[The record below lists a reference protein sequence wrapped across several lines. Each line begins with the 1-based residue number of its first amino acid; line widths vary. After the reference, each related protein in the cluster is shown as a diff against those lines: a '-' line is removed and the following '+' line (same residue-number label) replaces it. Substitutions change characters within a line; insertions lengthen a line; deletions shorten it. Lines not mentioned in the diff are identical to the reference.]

1 MPFEKIALLNV
12 EPMKDVLDRLQI
24 AMNGTHKFLEMLFLL
39 IILFTGSFFLR
50 SQEKNTHRLYVG
62 SWTCAPTGNH
72 AALVRVNISQSL
84 K

>member
-39 IILFTGSFFLR
+39 IILFTASSFFKISGKKHIVCLLALGHVLPR
-50 SQEKNTHRLYVG
+50 GITQHSFVSTL
-62 SWTCAPTGNH
+62 ANH
-72 AALVRVNISQSL
+72 
-84 K
+84 